1 MNEKP
6 STIRSCLAALKRWL
20 TRLVR
25 VPPGPEAKDAPT
37 AGQLQVTPGQ
47 PVGQI
52 VAHEGHQPVAVVD
65 LGRDIS
71 VALRASWNEERPFE
85 SGGVI
90 ESAWLQPLLGAGS
103 TAASSL
109 LAGNVFVATAD
120 PGVLMQ
126 IKGGFA
132 TAVMQGG
139 RIVRHA
145 PFIAA
150 GNAIVP
156 VVAPLMLFTT
166 ISSLITGARLD
177 RMQMA
182 LGTLSETLARVRDI
196 AETKA
201 YAKLQSAATQLDET
215 WSQFEHSQR
224 FTEGMKLEVVQ
235 ARRDLNVLH
244 HQFGHLVDRDIRTV
258 DDARTR
264 VSDINVFFLS
274 SLMDIRADVLRLYLT
289 LQDDPGYAGQRQ
301 AALSTKV
308 EQCIG
313 TFRTLLDEDPI
324 EGSLEELQRQ
334 RPRGALYDPRRWFR
348 IGRGDETPDADAV
361 RAAFEPVREQIEG
374 WTSAFDSA
382 AGPASQQSIVVYR
395 DPGGERTLHARHTTD
410 LRLAMSSSTST
421 SMS

>member
-1 MNEKP
+1 MSELL
-6 STIRSCLAALKRWL
+6 SRILSYLAALKRWL
-20 TRLVR
+20 TRLRQPRSSPEEKGTGIVGR
-25 VPPGPEAKDAPT
+25 TQEPPR
-37 AGQLQVTPGQ
+37 Q

-52 VAHEGHQPVAVVD
+52 FDHEGHQPVGVVD

-71 VALRASWNEERPFE
+71 VALRATWDERRPFE

-90 ESAWLQPLLGAGS
+90 ESVWLQPLFGASS

-109 LAGNVFVATAD
+109 LAGNVFLATAD
-120 PGVLMQ
+120 PSTLMQ
-126 IKGGFA
+126 IGGGVS

-139 RIVRHA
+139 RIVEHA

-150 GNAIVP
+150 GSAIVP

-177 RMQMA
+177 RMQRA
-182 LGTLSETLARVRDI
+182 LGTLSETLARVRELE
-196 AETKA
+196 ETKA
-201 YAKLQSAATQLDET
+201 FAKLQSAAKQLDET

-235 ARRDLNVLH
+235 ARRDLSVLR
-244 HQFGHLVDRDIRTV
+244 HQFGHLTSREMRTV
-258 DDARTR
+258 SDARTA

-301 AALSTKV
+301 AALSRKV
-308 EQCIG
+308 ERRIS
-313 TFRTLLDEDPI
+313 TFKTLLEENPI
-324 EGSLEELQRQ
+324 EGFHEELQR
-334 RPRGALYDPRRWFR
+334 RPSKGAFYDPRRWFGIGRSDETPEADAILDTFEPIRER
-348 IGRGDETPDADAV
+348 IGR
-361 RAAFEPVREQIEG
+361 

-382 AGPASQQSIVVYR
+382 TGPASRHSIVVYR
-395 DPGGERTLHARHTTD
+395 DSSGERALHARHTRD
-410 LRLAMSSSTST
+410 LRLQQVSG
-421 SMS
+421 

>member
-6 STIRSCLAALKRWL
+6 STIRSCLATLKRWL
-20 TRLVR
+20 TRLGLM
-25 VPPGPEAKDAPT
+25 PPPPETKDAGT
-37 AGQLQVTPGQ
+37 AGLLQETPSQ

-52 VAHEGHQPVAVVD
+52 LAHEGHQPVAVVD

-71 VALRASWNEERPFE
+71 FALRASWDEERPFE

-90 ESAWLQPLLGAGS
+90 ESAWLQPLFGAGS

-109 LAGNVFVATAD
+109 LAGNVFLATAD

-126 IKGGFA
+126 IGSGVSS
-132 TAVMQGG
+132 AVMHGG
-139 RIVRHA
+139 RIVEHA

-150 GNAIVP
+150 GSAIVP

-177 RMQMA
+177 RMQRA
-182 LGTLSETLARVRDI
+182 LGTLSETLARVRDLE
-196 AETKA
+196 ETKA
-201 YAKLQSAATQLDET
+201 FAKLQSAARQLDET

-244 HQFGHLVDRDIRTV
+244 HQFGHLVNRDIRKV
-258 DDARTR
+258 SDART
-264 VSDINVFFLS
+264 VISDINVFFLS

-301 AALSTKV
+301 AALSRKV
-308 EQCIG
+308 EQCLS
-313 TFRTLLDEDPI
+313 TFRTLLDRDPI

-334 RPRGALYDPRRWFR
+334 RSRGALYDPRRWFGIKR
-348 IGRGDETPDADAV
+348 SDETPDAEAV
-361 RAAFEPVREQIEG
+361 RNDFEPIRERIER
-374 WTSAFDSA
+374 WTSEFDLA

-395 DPGGERTLHARHTTD
+395 DATSERTLHARHTRD
-410 LRLAMSSSTST
+410 LRLEQVSG
-421 SMS
+421 

>member
-6 STIRSCLAALKRWL
+6 SIIRSCLAALKRWL
-20 TRLVR
+20 TRLGR
-25 VPPGPEAKDAPT
+25 VPPLPEAKDAGT
-37 AGQLQVTPGQ
+37 AGRLQGTPGQ

-71 VALRASWNEERPFE
+71 VALCGSWDEERPFE

-90 ESAWLQPLLGAGS
+90 ESAWLQPLFGAGS

-109 LAGNVFVATAD
+109 LAGNVFLATAD

-126 IKGGFA
+126 IGGGVS
-132 TAVMQGG
+132 TAVMHGG
-139 RIVRHA
+139 RIVGHA

-150 GNAIVP
+150 GSAIVP

-177 RMQMA
+177 RMQRA
-182 LGTLSETLARVRDI
+182 LGTLSETLARVRDLE
-196 AETKA
+196 ETKA
-201 YAKLQSAATQLDET
+201 FAKLQSAARQLDET

-235 ARRDLNVLH
+235 VRRDLNVLH
-244 HQFGHLVDRDIRTV
+244 HQFGHLVNRDIRKV
-258 DDARTR
+258 SDARTA

-301 AALSTKV
+301 AALSKKV
-308 EQCIG
+308 ERCVS

-324 EGSLEELQRQ
+324 EGSLAELQRQ
-334 RPRGALYDPRRWFR
+334 RSRGGLYDPRRWFR
-348 IGRGDETPDADAV
+348 IGRGDETPDAQAV
-361 RAAFEPVREQIEG
+361 RAAFEPVRERIG
-374 WTSAFDSA
+374 RWTSTFDSA
-382 AGPASQQSIVVYR
+382 TDPASQQSIVVYR
-395 DPGGERTLHARHTTD
+395 DATAERTLHARHTRD
-410 LRLAMSSSTST
+410 LRLEQVSG
-421 SMS
+421 